1 MTDAVSH
8 LKPEARQR
16 RGPDSFLTAA
26 ELAPPQLS
34 TSAQEYVMATSEHD
48 RPEPGPSAVNAE
60 RRGVRPI
67 LIWSFLLSI
76 IALIF
81 VAIAYL

>member
-1 MTDAVSH
+1 
-8 LKPEARQR
+8 
-16 RGPDSFLTAA
+16 
-26 ELAPPQLS
+26 
-34 TSAQEYVMATSEHD
+34 MATSEHD

-60 RRGVRPI
+60 RRGIRPI